1 LCEAS
6 ILHFAKQ
13 ALCVHFTN
21 QSALAAYLNEQL
33 MRYIEMGYCVFWLC
47 LRVQVDA
54 TSFESSQ
61 VLIGHEHFVAC
72 AIQLPACPAHPSG
85 AIASGGYD
93 RTMSGQTIVKPVIN
107 IWEAGAIVATL
118 EVRM

>member
-1 LCEAS
+1 MHES
-6 ILHFAKQ
+6 E
-13 ALCVHFTN
+13 
-21 QSALAAYLNEQL
+21 ALAACKSDLNEQL
-33 MRYIEMGYCVFWLC
+33 MRYIEMGYCIFWLC